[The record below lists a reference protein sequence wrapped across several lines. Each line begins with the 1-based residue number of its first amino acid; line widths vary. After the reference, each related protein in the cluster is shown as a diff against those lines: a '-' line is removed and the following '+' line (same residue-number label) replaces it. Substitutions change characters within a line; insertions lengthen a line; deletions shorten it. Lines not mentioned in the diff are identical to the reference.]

1 MTRSGAQWRL
11 LPKEYGDWNT
21 VYKRFDRWAER
32 GIWQAMFEYFA
43 EDADMESV
51 MIDATV
57 IRAHSSAGVKGGI
70 KQSKPLDEAKVVS
83 PPKSMLL

>member
-1 MTRSGAQWRL
+1 
-11 LPKEYGDWNT
+11 
-21 VYKRFDRWAER
+21 
-32 GIWQAMFEYFA
+32 MFEHFA

-70 KQSKPLDEAKVVS
+70 KLSKPLDEVKVGS
-83 PPKSMLL
+83 QLKSMLL